1 MKILANK
8 IVIIAFLVLSVSC
21 GTNHNL
27 SSLQVES
34 AYDII
39 NKSVI
44 GEIRTVH
51 INCQMYKPDE
61 YFESAV
67 WKKEKGA
74 GPVFVNLIHDL
85 DLMNYSLNPTNSVLY
100 IFIKSPIQIQHSG

>member
-39 NKSVI
+39 NKTEYVNKGLFYKTI
-44 GEIRTVH
+44 GNKDFNFILKKILI
-51 INCQMYKPDE
+51 IN
-61 YFESAV
+61 
-67 WKKEKGA
+67 
-74 GPVFVNLIHDL
+74 L
-85 DLMNYSLNPTNSVLY
+85 
-100 IFIKSPIQIQHSG
+100 